1 VIRPARQLPPRRR
14 REHQQ
19 LSNTGA
25 SPPTVQPRLPAETTP
40 VIHRFQFYI
49 RVPGGD
55 FVPLQSRIRGSIE
68 RHEDVSATV
77 TLEDEDAIS
86 ELPVELFLHDR
97 EHPGVYH
104 RRSFRHAGYEK
115 PLHVHT
121 ESESYSQE
129 SDEPDEDEI
138 AG

>member
-1 VIRPARQLPPRRR
+1 VIRPARQLPPSPRRKQ
-14 REHQQ
+14 QQ

-40 VIHRFQFYI
+40 VKHRFQFYI
-49 RVPGGD
+49 RLPGGD
-55 FVPLQSRIRGSIE
+55 FVTLQFRGSIE
-68 RHEDVSATV
+68 RHEHGSATV

-86 ELPVELFLHDR
+86 EVPVELFLHDR
-97 EHPGVYH
+97 EHQGVYH
-104 RRSFRHAGYEK
+104 RRGFRHAVYEK

-121 ESESYSQE
+121 ESESYSEE

-138 AG
+138 AE